1 MAKKS
6 QHKYIWIEGNSCC
19 GKTTRLIELVSQW
32 IEKIIPETK
41 KNKSSLPKKPLILSA
56 NTEGKKQLLDKIL
69 VSNKKL
75 PFAIEIK
82 TPFGFMIDEVELFY
96 PLIVQTLKIPPQ
108 IPIRL
113 RPETEQ
119 ELASQLWRDDLTT
132 EILGLF
138 NGEAVVVRKMLDLL
152 QLAGSSGVAPE
163 EIPARLKVDKIFAVN
178 DDPHVTE
185 TIGKLLLEWR
195 EYCLNKGLLSYGI
208 IYELYWRYLL
218 TNPVYQGHLL
228 RRYGAVFADD
238 VDDYPAVS
246 GDLFKFLMEQ
256 NLYSVFTYNNQGKV
270 RLGLNADPDY
280 LRSLSSECK
289 QEFYQD
295 SPVNNLAV
303 KVGEQIKGLMED
315 IYDVSEIP
323 EQISAIKTFARSE
336 LIQAT
341 VDTIINGV
349 KKGDIKPE
357 EIAIIAPGLDEIAR
371 FNLIYLLQDANIP
384 IEPLKEQRPL
394 ISSPLV
400 RGVLT
405 VLGLLYQGNGRLIE
419 RDMVAEMLVVLS
431 LKFGTVGASQWQI
444 DPVRAGVLAD
454 YCYHIDIES
463 PCLLPIEYYPSGD
476 RMNYKTFVA
485 YNEIRDWIETT
496 KLQIKRENLTPLAV
510 IDKILP
516 RFFPY
521 LSLLTYTQVTNLRE
535 MRETASHIQ
544 RVSERLDSY
553 QPSPKS
559 AREWVADFIVLL
571 RKGTITANPYP
582 TNLLGKEDKN
592 QGITLATIYQYR
604 TSHLRH
610 RWQFWL
616 DAGSNLWGKGGAAQ
630 LVASSLFL
638 RGWDGQPTTPEDE
651 IKLEKERVDR
661 VIFDLLSRTTEKVF
675 LCHSELD
682 VNGNQ
687 QMGSLIGLIY
697 CSEPMNAEDL
707 VR

>member
-1 MAKKS
+1 MVKKNQNKS
-6 QHKYIWIEGNSCC
+6 IWIEGNSCC
-19 GKTTRLIELVSQW
+19 GKTTRLIELFTQW
-32 IEKIIPETK
+32 TKTIIPKTK
-41 KNKSSLPKKPLILSA
+41 KNISSLPKKPLILSA
-56 NTEGKKQLLDKIL
+56 NTEGKTQLLDRLFVNDEKF
-69 VSNKKL
+69 

-138 NGEAVVVRKMLDLL
+138 NGESVVVRKMLDLL

-163 EIPARLKVDKIFAVN
+163 EIPSRLEVDKIFSFSEDN
-178 DDPHVTE
+178 NVTE
-185 TIGKLLLEWR
+185 TIGKLLLKWR
-195 EYCLNKGLLSYGI
+195 QYCLTKGLLSYGI

-246 GDLFKFLMEQ
+246 GDLFKFLIGQ
-256 NLYSVFTYNNQGKV
+256 KVYGVFTYNNQGKV

-280 LRSLSSECK
+280 LHTLSAQCK
-289 QEFYQD
+289 QEFYQH

-303 KVGEQIKGLMED
+303 KVGEQVKELMED
-315 IYDVSEIP
+315 IYDVSDIP
-323 EQISAIKTFARSE
+323 EHIYAIKTFARSE
-336 LIQAT
+336 LIQVTA
-341 VDTIINGV
+341 DTIISGI
-349 KKGDIKPE
+349 KKGDINPD

-371 FNLIYLLQDANIP
+371 FNFIYLLQNANIP

-405 VLGLLYQGNGRLIE
+405 VLGLVYQGNGRLIE

-431 LKFGTVGASQWQI
+431 LKFGTAEASRWQI

-496 KLQIKRENLTPLAV
+496 KAQIKKENLTPLAV
-510 IDKILP
+510 IDQILQ
-516 RFFPY
+516 RFFPHPP
-521 LSLLTYTQVTNLRE
+521 LLNYTQVTNLRE

-544 RVSERLDSY
+544 RVNERLDSY

-559 AREWVADFIVLL
+559 PREWVADFIVLL

-582 TNLLGKEDKN
+582 TNLLKKRDKN

-604 TSHLRH
+604 TSHLNH

-616 DAGSNLWGKGGAAQ
+616 DAGSSLWSKGGAAQ

-638 RGWDGQPTTPEDE
+638 RGWDGQPTTPEYDV
-651 IKLEKERVDR
+651 KQEKERVDR
-661 VIFDLLSRTTEKVF
+661 VIHDLLSRTTEKIF

-687 QMGSLIGLIY
+687 QIGSLIGLIY
-697 CSEPMNAEDL
+697 L
-707 VR
+707 VNSYNQIKS